1 MITIK
6 IKEKE
11 RLRMKNRNY
20 IKNFKNIENTKKK
33 RLAYK
38 KANKEALERLKNK
51 CYRDFIAKIKSK
63 KQSDD
68 EILEN
73 LELSYLNAG
82 I

>member
-1 MITIK
+1 
-6 IKEKE
+6 
-11 RLRMKNRNY
+11 MKNRNY
-20 IKNFKNIENTKKK
+20 IKNFKNIENIEKS
-33 RLAYK
+33 RLACK
-38 KANKEALERLKNK
+38 KAKKEALERLKNK
-51 CYRDFIAKIKSK
+51 GYRDFIAKVKKK

>member
-1 MITIK
+1 
-6 IKEKE
+6 
-11 RLRMKNRNY
+11 MKNRNY
-20 IKNFKNIENTKKK
+20 IKNFKNIENIKKQ

-51 CYRDFIAKIKSK
+51 GYRDFIAKVKSK
-63 KQSDD
+63 KESDD

-73 LELSYLNAG
+73 LELSYLNSG